1 MHAKLKQLL
10 DESHVSYSPIVHHV
24 AYTAQEVAAAEHVPG
39 REHAKVTVIKAGERF
54 FLAVLA
60 APRKVDLAKLS
71 HVLAAKP
78 IRLAEES
85 EFSALF
91 PDCEPGA
98 MPPFGHLFGLPV
110 IVDAEMEK
118 DEHIVFQAGSHA
130 ESVRMRY
137 ADFKRL
143 ANPRVADIV
152 AK

>member
-1 MHAKLKQLL
+1 MLAKLKQLL
-10 DESHVSYSPIVHHV
+10 DESHVAYSPIVHHL
-24 AYTAQEVAAAEHVPG
+24 AYTAQEVAAAEHMPG
-39 REHAKVTVIKAGERF
+39 REHAKVTMIKAGEGF
-54 FLAVLA
+54 LLAVLS

-71 HVLAAKP
+71 GVLPSKP
-78 IRLAEES
+78 IRLAEEA
-85 EFSALF
+85 EFSPLF

-110 IVDAEMEK
+110 IVDTELEK

-143 ANPRVADIV
+143 ANPRIADIAV
-152 AK
+152 R

>member
-10 DESHVSYSPIVHHV
+10 DESRVSYSPIVHRI
-24 AYTAQEVAAAEHVPG
+24 AYTAQEVAEAEHVPG
-39 REHAKVTVIKAGERF
+39 REHAKVTVIRAGEGF
-54 FLAVLA
+54 LLAVLPA
-60 APRKVDLAKLS
+60 TRKVDLAKLA
-71 HVLAAKP
+71 HVVSAKP
-78 IRLAEES
+78 IRLADES

-110 IVDAEMEK
+110 IVDSELEK

-143 ANPRVADIV
+143 GNPRVADII
-152 AK
+152 AN